1 VNDFAVHKDSF
12 FHNTTLELN
21 HHQPCHRGISMSRQ
35 IRIVQTQLSE
45 SQPTVWISAA
55 TYKDSSP
62 FSGVFAVASHDKL
75 VRTNSSEQ
83 MVLDVI
89 CQMVSEQTQKNMLE
103 MVLIDHPMNVLIL
116 DGPEDFATQIDWA
129 NKVQNSL

>member
-1 VNDFAVHKDSF
+1 
-12 FHNTTLELN
+12 
-21 HHQPCHRGISMSRQ
+21 M
-35 IRIVQTQLSE
+35 
-45 SQPTVWISAA
+45 
-55 TYKDSSP
+55 
-62 FSGVFAVASHDKL
+62 ASHDKL